1 LPLRFH
7 QVGDEI
13 GKILFHSEP
22 VALITGMG
30 EENNFHPL
38 FPKQYLFKSP
48 HTPIFPPGRRLKGG
62 VGGLPIFLLLRDH
75 QNRFGKINAQ
85 ITMER
90 GHHIEPEEIA
100 VKNIAVGSIHR
111 LDVKALSKE
120 KAT

>member
-1 LPLRFH
+1 
-7 QVGDEI
+7 VGNEI
-13 GKILFHSEP
+13 RKILLHSEP

-38 FPKQYLFKSP
+38 LPKQYLFKSP
-48 HTPIFPPGRRLKGG
+48 HTPLFPPGRRLKGG
-62 VGGLPIFLLLRDH
+62 VRGLPIFLLLRDH

-90 GHHIEPEEIA
+90 GHHIKPKEIA
-100 VKNIAVGSIHR
+100 VKNIVIGSIHR
-111 LDVKALSKE
+111 PDLETLGKE